1 MTFAL
6 EHAAERAPR
15 RSVQRLVRCDLLE
28 NKIRSGEM
36 IGRHSGKVRSHYQR
50 PRHVELRSVLVKRQE
65 SLQWSHVLEGT
76 RAVPWR
82 SCNGGIPPRGN
93 DVHQPIFGRFI

>member
-6 EHAAERAPR
+6 EHAAERAR
-15 RSVQRLVRCDLLE
+15 RHSVQRLVRCDLLE

-36 IGRHSGKVRSHYQR
+36 IGRHSGKVRCHYQR
-50 PRHVELRSVLVKRQE
+50 PRHVELRSVLVERQE

-76 RAVPWR
+76 RAVP
-82 SCNGGIPPRGN
+82 
-93 DVHQPIFGRFI
+93 